1 MTTNLQSEIE
11 NFHWLLSQF
20 VESTAGVAEAI
31 AVSSD
36 GLLLAASSGPD
47 RENVEQLA
55 AVTAGLSSLTRGA
68 AEMFRM
74 KSVEQVIVEMT
85 GGYLFISTISDGST
99 LAVLADKQADIG
111 LVGYEMTLLVDRVG
125 AALSPELIAELK
137 NTLTV

>member
-1 MTTNLQSEIE
+1 MTAEMTTEVE

-20 VESTAGVAEAI
+20 VEGTAGVREAI

-36 GLLLAASSGPD
+36 GFLLAGSAGPD

-74 KSVEQVIVEMT
+74 QDVEQVIVEMT
-85 GGYLFISTISDGST
+85 LGHLFISTISDGSC
-99 LAVLADKQADIG
+99 LAVLAAKNADIA

-125 AALSPELIAELK
+125 TALTPELIAELK

>member
-1 MTTNLQSEIE
+1 MSVEMTTEVE

-20 VESTAGVAEAI
+20 VENTAGVSEAI

-36 GLLLAASSGPD
+36 GFLLAGSAGPD

-68 AEMFRM
+68 ADMFGM
-74 KSVEQVIVEMT
+74 TAVEQVIVEMT
-85 GGYLFISTISDGST
+85 QGHLFVATISDGSC
-99 LAVLADKQADIG
+99 LAVLAAKQADIA
-111 LVGYEMTLLVDRVG
+111 LVGYEMTLLLDRVG
-125 AALSPELIAELK
+125 SALTPELITELK